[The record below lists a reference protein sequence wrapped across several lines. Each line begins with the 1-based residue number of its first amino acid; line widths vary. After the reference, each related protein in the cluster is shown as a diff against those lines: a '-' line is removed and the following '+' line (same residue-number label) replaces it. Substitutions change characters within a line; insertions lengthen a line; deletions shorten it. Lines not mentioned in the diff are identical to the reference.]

1 MMNFILSYIIILILF
16 LVLDG
21 PMILHIN
28 KPMYETQFNRI
39 NNCSNNNIS
48 KSRIFM
54 SVVIAYFLLALSI
67 YIFIVKPE
75 IGNYKIDYF
84 KMCIKSILLGL
95 VIYGVY
101 NSTNMAT
108 IKEWGVKE
116 FIVDTVWG
124 MVLFGITGIS
134 SVYLIKYFNL

>member
-28 KPMYETQFNRI
+28 RPMYDTQFNRI

-48 KSRIFM
+48 NNRIFI

-67 YIFIVKPE
+67 YLFIVHPE
-75 IGNYKIDYF
+75 IGNYKIDYL
-84 KMCIKSILLGL
+84 KLCIKSILLGL
-95 VIYGVY
+95 IIYGIY

-134 SVYLIKYFNL
+134 SIYLIKHFNL